1 MTDITAELA
10 ALPKKRAGD
19 VDSLLDFYEA
29 RLAIAERLLKF
40 ASAASLHDECCSHF
54 SEENAGL
61 IACNCWLRDARAY
74 LAFRAK
80 EQP

>member
-29 RLAIAERLLKF
+29 RLAIAERLLE
-40 ASAASLHDECCSHF
+40 AHATGRQNAAEQRFWDT
-54 SEENAGL
+54 
-61 IACNCWLRDARAY
+61 RAY

>member
-29 RLAIAERLLKF
+29 RLALAERRYAQLADATADTLKEHPET
-40 ASAASLHDECCSHF
+40 ACCAVTRQHV
-54 SEENAGL
+54 A
-61 IACNCWLRDARAY
+61 DARAY
-74 LAFRAK
+74 LAFRDQESAT
-80 EQP
+80 